1 MLYIYFVYSHHHAEC
16 VDVGP
21 VFFVRSAEVEDWSVQ
36 LLPSVQSVQSGSHS
50 PQLLVLLRRMA
61 AMDRQRFVSALQ
73 THAASLLN
81 AAAEGDTQWQRAV
94 VELLFW
100 PPDVTADAKAAFEK
114 FLRAEGVNEAVK
126 RYAREVL
133 WEKYGPTIDVAAA

>member
-1 MLYIYFVYSHHHAEC
+1 M
-16 VDVGP
+16 
-21 VFFVRSAEVEDWSVQ
+21 Q

-50 PQLLVLLRRMA
+50 PQLLILLRRMA
-61 AMDRQRFVSALQ
+61 AMGRQRFVSALQ
-73 THAASLLN
+73 AHAASLLS

-114 FLRAEGVNEAVK
+114 FLRAEDVNEAVK

-133 WEKYGPTIDVAAA
+133 REKYGTTVEVAAA